1 MLKKLRFLFLL
12 LTVTGLH
19 AQPHAQN
26 AWLFA
31 YFKDNGADGLHLAYS
46 HNGYTWKAM
55 NQDKA
60 VLAPTAGHDKLMRD
74 PCIIKGSDGKFHMV
88 WTVSWNE
95 KGIGYASSPD
105 LLNWSEQQ
113 YIPVM
118 AQEKDALNC
127 WAPEITYDAVHQE
140 YMIYWATTIP
150 GRFKAGAN
158 SGDDKYNHR
167 IYYTTTRDF
176 KHFSKTRLLY
186 DHGFN
191 VIDASIVRYRD
202 QYVMFLKDE
211 TRTPPQKN
219 IRIAVSKHLKG
230 PYSKPG
236 VPITGAYWAEGPT
249 TLQIDGKWIVYFD
262 KYTSGKMGGVSSPDL
277 QQWTDIS
284 EQLSFPQGMRHGTV
298 FPVTMDELKRV
309 VQQFDTSTSSIGLSN
324 KGGGALSPHVYSMS
338 MAHSHNDYERSKP
351 FYEAAALKCGS
362 IEADIHLKAGTLYVA
377 HDEEDIQP
385 QRTFEQLYLRPVLKQ
400 MARNHGKVYADGSP
414 LQLLVDIKT
423 DATTTLQALQR
434 MLMPYRNYFDK
445 SKNPYAV
452 TIVLSG
458 NVPPASEW
466 HHYDP
471 IFFFDGRPNIM
482 YDSTAMKRVALISAN
497 FRDYAPLNNAK
508 DSVSPANWIKLQEV
522 VNQAHKAGKPFRF
535 WGTGSDAY
543 NYQRLLELGVN
554 YIGTDQPGGL
564 YETLQT
570 WNK

>member
-1 MLKKLRFLFLL
+1 MLKKLCFLFLL
-12 LTVTGLH
+12 LTVTRLN
-19 AQPHAQN
+19 AQHNTQN

-46 HNGYTWKAM
+46 NNGYTWKTI

-60 VLAPTAGHDKLMRD
+60 VLAPTAGQDKLMRD
-74 PCIIKGSDGKFHMV
+74 PCIIKGPDGKFHMV

-95 KGIGYASSPD
+95 KGIGYASSAD
-105 LLNWSEQQ
+105 LMNWSEQQ

-118 AQEKDALNC
+118 AKEKDALNC
-127 WAPEITYDAVHQE
+127 WAPEITYDPVHKE

-150 GRFKAGAN
+150 GRFTAGAN

-186 DHGFN
+186 NHGFN
-191 VIDASIVRYRD
+191 VIDASIVRYHN

-219 IRIAVSKHLKG
+219 IRTAVSKHLKG

-236 VPITGAYWAEGPT
+236 APITGAYWAEGPT
-249 TLQIDGKWIVYFD
+249 TLQVDGKWIVYFD
-262 KYTSGKMGGVSSPDL
+262 KYTSGKMGAVLSGDL
-277 QQWTDIS
+277 LHWTDIS
-284 EQLSFPQGMRHGTV
+284 DQVSFPQGMRHGTI
-298 FPVTMDELKRV
+298 FPVTVAELNHVLQSSDTAAPPVLVTDKRGG
-309 VQQFDTSTSSIGLSN
+309 SSS
-324 KGGGALSPHVYSMS
+324 APVYSMS
-338 MAHSHNDYERSKP
+338 IAHSHNDYERSKP
-351 FYEAAALKCGS
+351 FYEAAALKFGS
-362 IEADIHLKAGTLYVA
+362 IEADIHLKGGTLYVA
-377 HDEEDIQP
+377 HDEADIQP

-400 MARNHGKVYADGSP
+400 MASNHGKIYADGSP

-423 DATTTLQALQR
+423 AGHTTLQALQR
-434 MLMPYRNYFDK
+434 MLTPYRNYFDK
-445 SKNPYAV
+445 TQNPYAV

-458 NVPPASEW
+458 NVPPANEW
-466 HHYDP
+466 SKYDP
-471 IFFFDGRPNIM
+471 IFFFDARPDII
-482 YDSTAMKRVALISAN
+482 YDSAAAKRIALISAN
-497 FRDYAPLNNAK
+497 FRDYAPVNNAK
-508 DSVSPANWIKLQEV
+508 DSVSPANWIKLQEI

-535 WGTGSDAY
+535 WGTGSNAY

-554 YIGTDQPGGL
+554 YIGTDQPAGL
-564 YETLQT
+564 FETLQS